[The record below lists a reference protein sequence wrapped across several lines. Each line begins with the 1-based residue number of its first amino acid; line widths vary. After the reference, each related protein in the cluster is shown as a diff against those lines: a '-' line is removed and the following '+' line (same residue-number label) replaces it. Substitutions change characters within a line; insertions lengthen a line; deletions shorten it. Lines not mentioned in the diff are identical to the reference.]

1 MFILLGS
8 CSEWAV
14 TVFFLSAESIRASK
28 FNAPH
33 LFYSVAA
40 NSEIIVSKNN
50 LILNQ
55 FHSAT
60 VCLLQQWNRLKLF
73 SSRCYWFVFVT
84 GGWGGTQEVRLM
96 MEMFRMALGFFV
108 FFLLG
113 AGLMSASA
121 RQIRHG
127 ETLRG
132 GSEANLAP
140 TSTVTSW
147 KYKQGN
153 NWCRIFQSC
162 LRRRRVWRCLLH
174 SPNRTLCYFQLFEC
188 RHSLWSGRGLSVIRP
203 N

>member
-1 MFILLGS
+1 MLLICFCDWG
-8 CSEWAV
+8 V
-14 TVFFLSAESIRASK
+14 GR
-28 FNAPH
+28 H
-33 LFYSVAA
+33 
-40 NSEIIVSKNN
+40 
-50 LILNQ
+50 
-55 FHSAT
+55 
-60 VCLLQQWNRLKLF
+60 
-73 SSRCYWFVFVT
+73 T
-84 GGWGGTQEVRLM
+84 GGTANDGNVQNGS
-96 MEMFRMALGFFV
+96 GFF
-108 FFLLG
+108 FCFLLG

-174 SPNRTLCYFQLFEC
+174 SPNRTLCYFQLFEW